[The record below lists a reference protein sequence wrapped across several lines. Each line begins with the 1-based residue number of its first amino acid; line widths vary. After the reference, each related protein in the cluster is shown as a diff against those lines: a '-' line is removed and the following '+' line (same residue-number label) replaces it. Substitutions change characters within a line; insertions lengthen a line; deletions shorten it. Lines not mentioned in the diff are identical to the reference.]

1 MNSNLTVDHLAAIA
15 HDLNGPITAAKGNIE
30 LFQLAGPMNDKQQRF
45 SERALGSLVEM
56 EKLVRLLLDL
66 AWLESGHRLVT
77 TDVDVEEV
85 LDVSVTIAET
95 NATRKKVSLVVE
107 VDPST
112 GSMEAD
118 ADRLPQIPNNLL
130 TNAIKFNREGGT
142 VWVKARGTDDEV
154 IIVVQDDG
162 RGIPP
167 EDLPHLFER
176 FYRGKPNSAGKID
189 GTGLG
194 LAIVKGVV
202 DKHHGTITVESV
214 HGEGTTFTVTLPRK
228 QPPAPP
234 AEGGERGEADAEPAT
249 A

>member
-1 MNSNLTVDHLAAIA
+1 MNSSNLTVDHLAAIA

-45 SERALGSLVEM
+45 SERALASLVEM

-77 TDVDVEEV
+77 TEVDIEEMI
-85 LDVSVTIAET
+85 DVSVTIAET
-95 NATRKKVSLVVE
+95 VAARKKVSLVVE

-112 GSMEAD
+112 GTMQAD
-118 ADRLPQIPNNLL
+118 SDRLPQVPNNLL
-130 TNAIKFNREGGT
+130 TNAIKFNRDGGT
-142 VWVKARGTDDEV
+142 VWIKTRGTEDDV
-154 IIVVQDDG
+154 IIVVQDNG
-162 RGIPP
+162 PGITP
-167 EDLPHLFER
+167 ENLPHLFER

-194 LAIVKGVV
+194 LAIVKGVT

-214 HGEGTTFTVTLPRK
+214 LGEGTTFTVTLPRK
-228 QPPAPP
+228 QPDAPP
-234 AEGGERGEADAEPAT
+234 AEAGDA
-249 A
+249 